1 MTNAMPNFS
10 ISFWAAWTRL
20 AQFLAASGLMA
31 VFPAPQAHAQGVET
45 TDVALRT
52 ATLTVGGTF
61 REYSS
66 VDNYGSITS
75 TSMSFPSNSYTIGGL
90 GYSTITNR
98 LELRLNPRP
107 QSNEYDDLMLVVG
120 NRRFAFSSAG
130 ATNSGT
136 NSKVFR
142 WFNCSLSWAEIAR
155 RLGTYHPYTTMA
167 DPRLNVA
174 QTTIQT

>member
-20 AQFLAASGLMA
+20 ALLLAAAASGLMA

-52 ATLTVGGTF
+52 ATLTVGGGTF

-66 VDNYGSITS
+66 VDNYGSLTS
-75 TSMSFPSNSYTIGGL
+75 TSLSFPSNSYTIGGL

-98 LELRLNPRP
+98 LELRLNPGP
-107 QSNEYDDLMLVVG
+107 SQTS
-120 NRRFAFSSAG
+120 
-130 ATNSGT
+130 
-136 NSKVFR
+136 
-142 WFNCSLSWAEIAR
+142 
-155 RLGTYHPYTTMA
+155 
-167 DPRLNVA
+167 
-174 QTTIQT
+174 TTI